1 MPVKEDRCSQSNF
14 KQVRKLKFRKINA
27 GSKLNDE
34 VAHLDKNFILLTLNL
49 SDFSFTL
56 WFCSHWLKDVV
67 FKVQSHT
74 VDHLQLELKQNKTK
88 H

>member
-56 WFCSHWLKDVV
+56 WFCSHCLVRHQLKHSDR
-67 FKVQSHT
+67 QMEG
-74 VDHLQLELKQNKTK
+74 DLELK
-88 H
+88 